1 MSELVRVAVDAM
13 GGDNAPEAV
22 VQGVV
27 DALNASKEI
36 EVLLVGDQKTVE
48 KCLAGAQYDKERL
61 QVIHASEV
69 ITNNEHR
76 RLPSRRRK
84 ILLLLSHRDLS
95 GKEKQMHLFLRE
107 VQAQYLWEVRC

>member
-13 GGDNAPEAV
+13 GGDHAPEAV

-36 EVLLVGDQKTVE
+36 EVLLVGDQTAIE
-48 KCLAGAQYDKERL
+48 KCLTGAQYDKARL

-69 ITNNEHR
+69 ITNK
-76 RLPSRRRK
+76 SSGCICCRK
-84 ILLLLSHRDLS
+84 RGSQQSKAIKAS
-95 GKEKQMHLFLRE
+95 
-107 VQAQYLWEVRC
+107 A

>member
-48 KCLAGAQYDKERL
+48 KCLAGA
-61 QVIHASEV
+61 
-69 ITNNEHR
+69 
-76 RLPSRRRK
+76 
-84 ILLLLSHRDLS
+84 
-95 GKEKQMHLFLRE
+95 
-107 VQAQYLWEVRC
+107 

>member
-36 EVLLVGDQKTVE
+36 EVLLVGDQNTVE
-48 KCLAGAQYDKERL
+48 KCLAGAQYDK
-61 QVIHASEV
+61 
-69 ITNNEHR
+69 
-76 RLPSRRRK
+76 
-84 ILLLLSHRDLS
+84 
-95 GKEKQMHLFLRE
+95 
-107 VQAQYLWEVRC
+107 